1 LKTKPSP
8 SKRKQIAASGIPVHC
23 SFSCLAD
30 IAALTPNP
38 RNPNKHGDQQ
48 IALLAKIIKHQGWRS
63 PITVSNRS
71 GFVVVGH
78 GRLEAAKLLQVEKVP
93 VDYQDFV
100 SEADE
105 WAHLIADNRL
115 SEIAEMDEAALSILL
130 KDLDGQI
137 DRELTGFAEEDL
149 NALLA
154 PDEPLQIESLNEQF
168 MIVVTCTSEAQQLS
182 LLERFNKEGLKC
194 KALIS

>member
-1 LKTKPSP
+1 
-8 SKRKQIAASGIPVHC
+8 
-23 SFSCLAD
+23 
-30 IAALTPNP
+30 
-38 RNPNKHGDQQ
+38 
-48 IALLAKIIKHQGWRS
+48 
-63 PITVSNRS
+63 
-71 GFVVVGH
+71 
-78 GRLEAAKLLQVEKVP
+78 
-93 VDYQDFV
+93 
-100 SEADE
+100 
-105 WAHLIADNRL
+105 
-115 SEIAEMDEAALSILL
+115 MDEAALSILL